1 MLVLQAAV
9 DGVSKTMWFG
19 KGHHQGGHA
28 AAHLTEGCD
37 SMRLKALQ
45 AGALVLLVSQ
55 LALQGLHLLLL
66 GAGLPLG
73 PQVRR
78 QQRRCIKALLLCALQ
93 QLPH

>member
-1 MLVLQAAV
+1 MLALQAAV
-9 DGVSKTMWFG
+9 DGVSKTMWFA
-19 KGHHQGGHA
+19 KEHHQGGHA

-45 AGALVLLVSQ
+45 AGAVVLLVSQ

-66 GAGLPLG
+66 GAGLPFG

-78 QQRRCIKALLLCALQ
+78 QQR
-93 QLPH
+93 